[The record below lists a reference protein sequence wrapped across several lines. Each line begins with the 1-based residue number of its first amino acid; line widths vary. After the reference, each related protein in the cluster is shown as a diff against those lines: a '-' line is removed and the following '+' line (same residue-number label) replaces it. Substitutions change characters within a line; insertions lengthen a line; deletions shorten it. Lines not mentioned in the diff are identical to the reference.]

1 MDKECKTDE
10 KAIVC
15 IAVTVQNIIKSCYFN
30 SFPVVFALPS
40 AETLLSSFLT
50 SKISLLQT
58 RGYLVYLSD
67 GDVPFFRV
75 SFSPL
80 FSSAGY
86 RKKAIFLEP
95 VVKRVYF
102 LKTGCCLA
110 RFLRFGVYFSPI
122 FSRIGYRSEGKIL
135 EPGKNVCLW
144 WAHPRTIESQVPP
157 PGNFALLQISPDIQ
171 LETDFNYRD
180 I

>member
-1 MDKECKTDE
+1 MCT
-10 KAIVC
+10 
-15 IAVTVQNIIKSCYFN
+15 
-30 SFPVVFALPS
+30 P
-40 AETLLSSFLT
+40 
-50 SKISLLQT
+50 
-58 RGYLVYLSD
+58 
-67 GDVPFFRV
+67 FRV

-157 PGNFALLQISPDIQ
+157 PPENKPKVGKPSQKNKKQPTYKKTS
-171 LETDFNYRD
+171 TYKKKYDFILKPSNRSQR
-180 I
+180 